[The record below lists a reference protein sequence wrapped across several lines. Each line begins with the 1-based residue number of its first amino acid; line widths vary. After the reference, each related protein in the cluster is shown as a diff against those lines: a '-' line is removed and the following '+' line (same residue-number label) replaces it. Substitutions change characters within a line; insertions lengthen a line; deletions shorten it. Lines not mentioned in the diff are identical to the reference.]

1 MQFDKETQTR
11 ILRVAADRQEG
22 KSFEELDSRIS
33 HVMDMHPEFEEI
45 WTQGELA
52 AFPQEINGKV
62 VSPFVHTV
70 LHVTVDKQLQGGDPH
85 FVSET
90 YDRLINQGIDEH
102 EGLHAIIAVYAELY
116 FSSFRKG
123 KQFDNLD
130 YESQLSYLSFE
141 KSGEK

>member
-22 KSFEELDSRIS
+22 KSFEELDSRIA

-45 WTQGELA
+45 WTQGEMA

-70 LHVTVDKQLQGGDPH
+70 LHVTVDKQMEAGDPH
-85 FVSET
+85 FVCET
-90 YDRLINQGIDEH
+90 YDRLISQGIEEH
-102 EGLHAIIAVYAELY
+102 EGLHAIMGVYSELY
-116 FSSFRKG
+116 FTSLRKG
-123 KQFDNLD
+123 KPFDSLD
-130 YESQLSYLSFE
+130 YESQLGYLSFV
-141 KSGEK
+141 KSSE